1 MKFSKTGVVT
11 IGLSD
16 CHKMVLTFLRS
27 YVSRCLPKT
36 ITYRSFRYF
45 VTKEFLHELESKLL
59 TKWCNREVNYD
70 DLTNIFPS
78 TIDSDSHA
86 PLKQK
91 QVRGNQAPFMTKE
104 LSKAILTRSR
114 IKSKC
119 NKWPS
124 RESFVGLKQTNN
136 KCTNLARAAIKQY
149 FAKSTENQYLTNKTF
164 WNLIPP
170 FLTNR
175 NIRNDDV
182 ITLKQK
188 RRA

>member
-1 MKFSKTGVVT
+1 
-11 IGLSD
+11 
-16 CHKMVLTFLRS
+16 MVLTFLRS
-27 YVSRCLPKT
+27 YFSRCLPK
-36 ITYRSFRYF
+36 ITYKSFRYF
-45 VTKEFLHELESKLL
+45 VTKDFLYELESKLL
-59 TKWCNREVNYD
+59 TKWCNRQVNYD

-86 PLKQK
+86 QLKQK
-91 QVRGNQAPFMTKE
+91 KVQGNQAPFMTKE
-104 LSKAILTRSR
+104 LSKEILTRSR

-149 FAKSTENQYLTNKTF
+149 FAKSTEKQYLTNKTF

>member
-1 MKFSKTGVVT
+1 
-11 IGLSD
+11 
-16 CHKMVLTFLRS
+16 MVLTFLRS
-27 YVSRCLPKT
+27 YFSRCLPK

-45 VTKEFLHELESKLL
+45 VTKDFLYELEITLL

-70 DLTNIFPS
+70 DLTNISPS
-78 TIDSDSHA
+78 TLDSDSHA
-86 PLKQK
+86 QLKQK
-91 QVRGNQAPFMTKE
+91 QVRENQAPFMTKE

-114 IKSKC
+114 IKSKY
-119 NKWPS
+119 NKWSS
-124 RESFVGLKQTNN
+124 RENFVGPKQTNN
-136 KCTNLARAAIKQY
+136 KCTNLTRAAIKQY

-164 WNLIPP
+164 WSSIPP